1 MTVEVRS
8 RFSHPAIARG
18 CSTAAGI
25 LLAGLAGF
33 EALLAAG
40 MPWGRAAWGGGQA
53 ELDAGLRVASATAA
67 VVFVGAAMVVRRQG
81 GHRQWAPLP
90 DRWLRPAVWGLAAYT
105 ALGTILNAVSRSP
118 VERALMTPVALSLA
132 VLCGLTAAWG
142 TGSPPDGSQPAAG
155 RGIKAGMM

>member
-40 MPWGRAAWGGGQA
+40 MPWGGRRG
-53 ELDAGLRVASATAA
+53 A
-67 VVFVGAAMVVRRQG
+67 VVK
-81 GHRQWAPLP
+81 PSS
-90 DRWLRPAVWGLAAYT
+90 T
-105 ALGTILNAVSRSP
+105 
-118 VERALMTPVALSLA
+118 
-132 VLCGLTAAWG
+132 
-142 TGSPPDGSQPAAG
+142 
-155 RGIKAGMM
+155 RGCE